1 MSPPSGRYSPD
12 MSVDPRAMSGF
23 AGTADAYAQG
33 RPSYPG
39 EAIDHFTSTFGLND
53 ESTVLDL
60 AAGTGQ
66 LSALVRT

>member
-1 MSPPSGRYSPD
+1 
-12 MSVDPRAMSGF
+12 MSGF